1 MQIILAK
8 GRGLLRTSSGLTIP
22 HPSSLHHWDYLQHT
36 IPLILWL
43 PEILSE
49 LRDITA
55 PLTLVRVLVFSAQVN
70 ISPVQAPQQPPPTP
84 AIPPP
89 GQELP
94 SEVWAPSSLPPSP
107 GPASTTANSVPPST
121 PSSEQPSDNSEAKK
135 AAVTSMET
143 TGPDG
148 QPMLDETSQQS
159 TLSQSSDNSGGRQ
172 TPKGGY
178 PQVRLH
184 SHGSVSHLHSVWML
198 YHQICLLYHRVSCL
212 GLSARPGDSSQRSV
226 TRQHGIISG

>member
-36 IPLILWL
+36 IPLILWQ

-55 PLTLVRVLVFSAQVN
+55 PLTLVRVLVFSALVN
-70 ISPVQAPQQPPPTP
+70 ISPVQAPRRPPPTP

-107 GPASTTANSVPPST
+107 GPASTTRRSPARPTPPTRPTPGST
-121 PSSEQPSDNSEAKK
+121 PASRRRRRPRGEPRRGERRRRERGD
-135 AAVTSMET
+135 
-143 TGPDG
+143 TGRRCGTVRREPA
-148 QPMLDETSQQS
+148 
-159 TLSQSSDNSGGRQ
+159 GR
-172 TPKGGY
+172 
-178 PQVRLH
+178 
-184 SHGSVSHLHSVWML
+184 
-198 YHQICLLYHRVSCL
+198 
-212 GLSARPGDSSQRSV
+212 DSLP
-226 TRQHGIISG
+226 T

>member
-70 ISPVQAPQQPPPTP
+70 ISPVQAPRRPPPTP

-107 GPASTTANSVPPST
+107 GPSPARPTPPTRPTPGST
-121 PSSEQPSDNSEAKK
+121 PASRRRRRPRGELRRGERRRRERGD
-135 AAVTSMET
+135 
-143 TGPDG
+143 TGRRCGTVRREPA
-148 QPMLDETSQQS
+148 
-159 TLSQSSDNSGGRQ
+159 GR
-172 TPKGGY
+172 
-178 PQVRLH
+178 
-184 SHGSVSHLHSVWML
+184 
-198 YHQICLLYHRVSCL
+198 
-212 GLSARPGDSSQRSV
+212 DSLP
-226 TRQHGIISG
+226 T